1 MKKHSIT
8 EYADILY
15 EVSKGHNV
23 EDVSKIVHTYAR
35 FLKKRKMLGKLD
47 SILTKFEKIASG
59 QQKIVYAKLVTP
71 EKISESHE
79 KEIVR
84 IFKKE
89 VGADDVEVDTKIDK
103 SLIAGW
109 KIKTNEYL
117 IDASLSGRINRF
129 RQALTK

>member
-1 MKKHSIT
+1 MKKHSTT

-15 EVSKGHNV
+15 KVSKRQNK
-23 EDVSKIVHTYAR
+23 ENITKIKHTNAQIQ
-35 FLKKRKMLGKLD
+35 KKRKMLGKLD

-59 QQKIVYAKLVTP
+59 QQKIVYAKLITP

-79 KEIVR
+79 KEIIR

-89 VGADDVEVDTKIDK
+89 VGADDVEVDKKIDK
-103 SLIAGW
+103 TLLAGW
-109 KIKTNEYL
+109 KVKTNEYL